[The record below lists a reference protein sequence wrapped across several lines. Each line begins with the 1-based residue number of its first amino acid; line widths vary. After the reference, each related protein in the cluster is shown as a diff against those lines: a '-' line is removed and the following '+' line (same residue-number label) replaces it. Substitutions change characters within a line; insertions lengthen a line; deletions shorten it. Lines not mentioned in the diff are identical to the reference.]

1 MTTSRAAPSGGFAQP
16 AVVGIARRAVRGSA
30 RSAASLVPARRPVAP
45 WAMASS
51 ALSPLLLVGAWAVAD
66 NRQPSSYS
74 PVRQTMSV
82 LAGHA
87 ATDRWIV
94 TGAMVLA
101 SACYLVSAL
110 GLTGVRT
117 SARLVLAVAGVS
129 GIGIAASPEPVH
141 GSTPQHLAWTAL
153 GAVALAVWPAFVAR
167 RRPPRPRPLVL
178 SVHGSATVTAVF
190 VALLGWVFIETRGG
204 TALGLAE
211 RVTTTVQ
218 MSWPLFVAL
227 ALRRSQPGAYGL
239 GRPQREM
246 GASPST
252 GPERAALK

>member
-1 MTTSRAAPSGGFAQP
+1 MTTSRTAPSGGFAQ
-16 AVVGIARRAVRGSA
+16 AAGVGIARRVVRRSA
-30 RSAASLVPARRPVAP
+30 MSAASSVPSRRAVAG
-45 WAMASS
+45 WAIASA

-66 NRQPSSYS
+66 NRQPPPYS

-94 TGAMVLA
+94 TGAIVVA
-101 SACYLVSAL
+101 SACYLVTAL
-110 GLTGVRT
+110 GLTGVRA
-117 SARLVLAVAGVS
+117 SARLVLALAGVS

-141 GSTPQHLAWTAL
+141 GSTTQHLAWTAV

-178 SVHGSATVTAVF
+178 SIHGAATVTAVF
-190 VALLGWVFIETRGG
+190 VALLGWVFIETRDGS
-204 TALGLAE
+204 ALGLAE

-218 MSWPLFVAL
+218 MSWPFFVAL
-227 ALRRSQPGAYGL
+227 ALRRSQPGAYGF
-239 GRPQREM
+239 GRPQPET

-252 GPERAALK
+252 GRERAALN

>member
-1 MTTSRAAPSGGFAQP
+1 MTTSRTESSGGFDLP
-16 AVVGIARRAVRGSA
+16 AVVGITRRAVRGSA
-30 RSAASLVPARRPVAP
+30 RSATSSAPSRGAAAGWAIASA
-45 WAMASS
+45 
-51 ALSPLLLVGAWAVAD
+51 ALSPILLVGAWAVAD
-66 NRQPSSYS
+66 NRQPAPYS

-94 TGAMVLA
+94 TGAIVVA
-101 SACYLVSAL
+101 SVCYLVTAM
-110 GLTGVRT
+110 GLTGVRA
-117 SARLVLAVAGVS
+117 SARVVLVLAGVS
-129 GIGIAASPEPVH
+129 GMGIAASPEPVH
-141 GSTPQHLAWTAL
+141 GSTPQHLAWTAV

-204 TALGLAE
+204 SALGLAE

-227 ALRRSQPGAYGL
+227 ALRRSQPGG
-239 GRPQREM
+239 
-246 GASPST
+246 
-252 GPERAALK
+252 